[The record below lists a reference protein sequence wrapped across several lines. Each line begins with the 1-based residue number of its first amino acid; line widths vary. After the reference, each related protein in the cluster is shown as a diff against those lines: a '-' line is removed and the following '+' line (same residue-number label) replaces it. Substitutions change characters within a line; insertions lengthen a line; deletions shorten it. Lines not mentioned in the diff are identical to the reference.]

1 MTLSHFI
8 KKLVNMQAFIYTR
21 LIYTFWEKMVIMK
34 QNIKFHRMQNLV
46 ATFKTK
52 QHKFKQ
58 NFVPILVPFFDG
70 QCSFFHPNSSIFK
83 TPVQFLGLQF
93 IITCTCM
100 CNTYLLFILT
110 ANFRAS
116 SNSLLSKSCLIWKFR
131 DLGVSF
137 HTHV

>member
-83 TPVQFLGLQF
+83 TPVQFQGLQF

>member
-83 TPVQFLGLQF
+83 TPVQFSGLQF